1 LKKILTESRIFQ
13 IFLLIILWMIGQEL
27 SYFTNH
33 FIPANI
39 IALFL
44 LIGLFLINKKTLN
57 FFQLGAKWLLAEM
70 LLFFVPATVAFFD
83 HPEFLSLTGIKIFA
97 IILVNTALVMI
108 CSAFVVD
115 YLHSKRGK
123 L

>member
-1 LKKILTESRIFQ
+1 
-13 IFLLIILWMIGQEL
+13 MIGQEL
-27 SYFTNH
+27 SHLTNRL
-33 FIPANI
+33 IPGNI

-44 LIGLFLINKKTLN
+44 LIGLFFINKKIVN

-83 HPEFLSLTGIKIFA
+83 HPEFLSSAGIKIFV
-97 IILVNTALVMI
+97 IIIANTALVMV
-108 CSAFVVD
+108 CSAFIVD
-115 YLHSKRGK
+115 YLHSKKSK